1 MFNLSQ
7 SGSNLSGILLTALAM
22 TMTGCSPVFAMH
34 HVAGVPRILVRRTF
48 LGTDFVMT
56 RTLCSPGPSQP
67 REKQPEV
74 AAVGLSHRLPELG
87 RTLSHTVRHR
97 AASTAKAW
105 WDRYEEFVGLN
116 EVREAQGNVTEVR
129 RGPGRLASPP
139 DLGNMAWAPNK
150 KVFPAT
156 CSHMAA
162 GKRWTRLCFLLE
174 TGSYVWPWNPCVAK
188 LLISLCPPP
197 ECWDYRCGPP
207 LTSHFF
213 S

>member
-139 DLGNMAWAPNK
+139 DLGNMAGLLTK
-150 KVFPAT
+150 KCSQLHAHTWQLGNGGHVCVFCLRQGLMSGLGIP
-156 CSHMAA
+156 
-162 GKRWTRLCFLLE
+162 
-174 TGSYVWPWNPCVAK
+174 V
-188 LLISLCPPP
+188 
-197 ECWDYRCGPP
+197 
-207 LTSHFF
+207 
-213 S
+213 